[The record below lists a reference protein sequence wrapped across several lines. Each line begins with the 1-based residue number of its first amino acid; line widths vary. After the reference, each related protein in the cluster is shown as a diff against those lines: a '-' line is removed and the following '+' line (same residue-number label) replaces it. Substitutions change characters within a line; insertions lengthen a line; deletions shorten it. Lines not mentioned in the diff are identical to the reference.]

1 MTGATATSDG
11 MSYVSEE
18 APANETKVQRMAREA
33 RNAQKKVRT
42 RVAAYTRCGCRCG
55 HWLTWVWLTGC
66 WCGVACRR
74 WLMRRTGNAPPA
86 RKNAGTRC
94 RCEACRGAGL
104 WCAVRLVIWCGP
116 PPGAQK
122 IEDMKRAEERRREA
136 LKEEKETKRMAH
148 EDERSFIFEVKQRR
162 WNMMIRLH
170 NAELERKKK
179 QRAEERVARAKA
191 REEGC
196 VPHTTRHTRHTRLPV
211 KSLTLPLFPCC
222 QLRV

>member
-1 MTGATATSDG
+1 
-11 MSYVSEE
+11 
-18 APANETKVQRMAREA
+18 
-33 RNAQKKVRT
+33 
-42 RVAAYTRCGCRCG
+42 
-55 HWLTWVWLTGC
+55 
-66 WCGVACRR
+66 
-74 WLMRRTGNAPPA
+74 
-86 RKNAGTRC
+86 
-94 RCEACRGAGL
+94 
-104 WCAVRLVIWCGP
+104 
-116 PPGAQK
+116 
-122 IEDMKRAEERRREA
+122 MKRAEERRREA